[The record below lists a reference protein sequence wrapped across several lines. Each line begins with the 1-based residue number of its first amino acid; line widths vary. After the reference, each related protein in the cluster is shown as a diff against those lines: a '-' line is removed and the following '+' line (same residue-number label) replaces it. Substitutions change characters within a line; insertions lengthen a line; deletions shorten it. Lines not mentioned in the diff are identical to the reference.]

1 MVARLALRSSPEV
14 TPPHGSYARG
24 VAPNHR
30 TPSHPVT
37 GVDRRTVR
45 RVVRAFV
52 PYRFEVAVVV
62 GLVLL
67 GAGVGVVNP
76 LLIKV
81 VFDTALFPPGGGG
94 PDLGRLGVLVAIM
107 VSLPVVGGA
116 LGLAQ
121 TWKANVVG
129 QRVMRDLREALFA
142 HLQRLSLRFFTDT
155 RTGEI
160 QSRLANDVGGV
171 QRVVTSTLSGV
182 LSNVVSMGS
191 ALVAMAV
198 LSWPLT
204 LLTLITVPV
213 FGWLSRSVGERRRR
227 VTAEAQETMADVS
240 AITQETLSVSGIVL
254 SKLFGRSAEETARF
268 QQHNERLADL
278 SVRQEMIGQS
288 FYTLIFTFLSATPAL
303 VYLVAGLV
311 LAAGGSGLTAGT
323 VVAFT
328 TLQTR
333 LFFPFSNLL
342 QVSVELRSSLAL
354 FDRIF
359 AYLDLE
365 EDIVEAPDAVAL
377 PAEEAKGHVAFRHVR
392 FRYDDVPQ
400 RPDGEAHEEE
410 PDRGWALDGVDF
422 EIHPGQLAA
431 FVGPS
436 GAGKSTIAS
445 LIPRL
450 YDVQGGAIEIDG
462 IDVRRLRT
470 ESLAA
475 LVGFVTQESYL
486 FHGSV
491 GDNLR
496 YGKPDATDEELEAA
510 AGAAFILERIRQFP
524 EGFDTKVGE
533 RGYRLSGGEKQR
545 IAIARVILHDPRIL
559 ILDEATSALDTASE
573 RIVQAA
579 LEPLMRGRTTI
590 AVAHRLST
598 IRSADVIFAVDRG
611 RIVEHGGHDELLR
624 RGGLYARLYD
634 QQFDSGRV
642 EAHCADGLVLSSGEV
657 VTDGADL
664 DAVATPG

>member
-1 MVARLALRSSPEV
+1 M
-14 TPPHGSYARG
+14 
-24 VAPNHR
+24 APDAA
-30 TPSHPVT
+30 TPSSAVASR
-37 GVDRRTVR
+37 GGAVGRIVD
-45 RVVRAFV
+45 AFR
-52 PYRFEVAVVV
+52 PYRLRVAAVVA
-62 GLVLL
+62 LVLV
-67 GAGVGVVNP
+67 GSGVGVVNP

-81 VFDTALFPPGGGG
+81 VFDTALFPPGGG
-94 PDLGRLGVLVAIM
+94 PDLGRLGVLVAVM
-107 VSLPVVGGA
+107 AALPVVGGV

-121 TWKANVVG
+121 TWLANVVG
-129 QRVMRDLREALFA
+129 QRVMRDLRGRLFE
-142 HLQRLSLRFFTDT
+142 HLQHLSLAFFTDT

-160 QSRLANDVGGV
+160 QSRLSNDVGGV
-171 QRVVTSTLSGV
+171 QRVVTSTLSGI
-182 LSNVVSMGS
+182 LANVVSMGS

-204 LLTLITVPV
+204 LLTLVTVPV

-227 VTAEAQETMADVS
+227 VTSEAQETMADVS
-240 AITQETLSVSGIVL
+240 AVTQETLSVSGILL

-268 QQHNERLADL
+268 QQHNQRLADL

-288 FYTLIFTFLSATPAL
+288 FYTLIFSFMSATPAL

-311 LAAGGSGLTAGT
+311 LADGRSGLTAGT

-354 FDRIF
+354 FERIF

-365 EDIVEAPDAVAL
+365 DDIVEAPDAVAL
-377 PAEEAKGHVAFRHVR
+377 ARSEARGHVAFRHVR
-392 FRYDDVPQ
+392 FRYGAGPG
-400 RPDGEAHEEE
+400 RGDGGEGEEVAA
-410 PDRGWALDGVDF
+410 RAWALDGVDF
-422 EIHPGQLAA
+422 EITPGQLAA

-450 YDVQGGAIEIDG
+450 YDVQGGAVEIDG
-462 IDVRRLRT
+462 VDVRRLRQA
-470 ESLAA
+470 SLAA
-475 LVGFVTQESYL
+475 LVGMVTQESYL
-486 FHGSV
+486 FHATV
-491 GDNLR
+491 AENLR
-496 YGKPDATDEELEAA
+496 YARPDATDDELEAA
-510 AGAAFILERIRQFP
+510 ARAAHIWERISRFP
-524 EGFDTKVGE
+524 DGLDTRVGE

-545 IAIARVILHDPRIL
+545 IALARVILHDPRIL

-573 RIVQAA
+573 RLVQAA
-579 LEPLMRGRTTI
+579 LQPLMASRTTI

-598 IRSADVIFAVDRG
+598 ILAADVIFVVDRG
-611 RIVEHGGHDELLR
+611 RIVERGSHRELLDH
-624 RGGLYARLYD
+624 GGLYAELYR

-642 EAHCADGLVLSSGEV
+642 EAHCTDGLVLSSGEV
-657 VTDGADL
+657 VVGPDGHARVP
-664 DAVATPG
+664 APG

>member
-1 MVARLALRSSPEV
+1 MGVTTKSGAAPDPDQEVAV
-14 TPPHGSYARG
+14 TASA
-24 VAPNHR
+24 
-30 TPSHPVT
+30 
-37 GVDRRTVR
+37 R
-45 RVVRAFV
+45 RVVGTFR
-52 PYRFEVAVVV
+52 PYRREVAVVV
-62 GLVLL
+62 VLILL
-67 GAGVGVVNP
+67 GAGTGVVNP

-81 VFDTALFPPGGGG
+81 VFDTALFPSGGGG

-107 VSLPVVGGA
+107 VALPVVGGV

-121 TWKANVVG
+121 TWRANVVG

-171 QRVVTSTLSGV
+171 QRVVTSTLSGI

-204 LLTLITVPV
+204 LLTLVTVPV
-213 FGWLSRSVGERRRR
+213 FGWLSRSVGERRRK

-240 AITQETLSVSGIVL
+240 AVTQETLSVSGILL

-268 QQHNERLADL
+268 QQHNQRLADL

-288 FYTLIFTFLSATPAL
+288 FYTLIFSFMSATPAL

-311 LAAGGSGLTAGT
+311 LAGGPAHLTAGT

-333 LFFPFSNLL
+333 LFFPLSNLL

-359 AYLDLE
+359 AYLDLQQ
-365 EDIVEAPDAVAL
+365 DIVEAPDAVAL
-377 PAEEAKGHVAFRHVR
+377 RPEEAKGHVAFRHVR
-392 FRYDDVPQ
+392 FRYDGEPH
-400 RPDGEAHEEE
+400 RGDGAHEEE
-410 PDRGWALDGVDF
+410 PTRGWALDGVDL

-436 GAGKSTIAS
+436 GAGKSTISS

-450 YDVQGGAIEIDG
+450 YDVQEGSVEIDG
-462 IDVRRLRT
+462 IDVRRLRS

-475 LVGFVTQESYL
+475 LIGFVTQESYL
-486 FHGSV
+486 FHGTV

-496 YGKPDATDEELEAA
+496 YGKPDATDEDLEEAA
-510 AGAAFILERIRQFP
+510 AAAFILERIRQFP
-524 EGFDTKVGE
+524 DGFDTKVGE

-579 LEPLMRGRTTI
+579 LEPLMHGRTTI

-598 IRSADVIFAVDRG
+598 IQSADVIFAVDEG
-611 RIVEHGGHDELLR
+611 RIVEHGSHDELVR
-624 RGGLYARLYD
+624 RRGLYARLYD
-634 QQFDSGRV
+634 QQFGGGWV
-642 EAHCADGLVLSSGEV
+642 EAHCVDGLVLASGEV
-657 VTDGADL
+657 VADEVEL
-664 DAVATPG
+664 DAVKAPG

>member
-1 MVARLALRSSPEV
+1 MGVTTKSGAAPDPDQEV
-14 TPPHGSYARG
+14 
-24 VAPNHR
+24 
-30 TPSHPVT
+30 PVT
-37 GVDRRTVR
+37 ASAR
-45 RVVRAFV
+45 RVVGTFR
-52 PYRFEVAVVV
+52 PYRREVAVVV
-62 GLVLL
+62 VLILL
-67 GAGVGVVNP
+67 GAGIGVVNP

-81 VFDTALFPPGGGG
+81 VFDTALFPSGGGG

-107 VSLPVVGGA
+107 VALPVVGGV

-121 TWKANVVG
+121 TWRANVVG

-171 QRVVTSTLSGV
+171 QRVVTSTLSGI
-182 LSNVVSMGS
+182 LSNLVSMGS

-204 LLTLITVPV
+204 LLTLVTVPV
-213 FGWLSRSVGERRRR
+213 FGWLSRSVGERRRK

-240 AITQETLSVSGIVL
+240 AVTQETLSVSGILL

-268 QQHNERLADL
+268 QQHNQRLADL

-288 FYTLIFTFLSATPAL
+288 FYTLIFSFMSATPAL

-311 LAAGGSGLTAGT
+311 LAGGPAHLTAGT

-333 LFFPFSNLL
+333 LFFPLSNLL

-359 AYLDLE
+359 AYLDLQQ
-365 EDIVEAPDAVAL
+365 DIVEAPDAVAL
-377 PAEEAKGHVAFRHVR
+377 RPEEAKGHVAFRHVR
-392 FRYDDVPQ
+392 FRYDAEPH
-400 RPDGEAHEEE
+400 RGDGAHEEE
-410 PDRGWALDGVDF
+410 PTRGWALDGVDL

-436 GAGKSTIAS
+436 GAGKSTISS

-450 YDVQGGAIEIDG
+450 YDVQEGSVEIDG
-462 IDVRRLRT
+462 IDVRRLRS

-475 LVGFVTQESYL
+475 LIGFVTQESYL
-486 FHGSV
+486 FHGTV
-491 GDNLR
+491 RDNLR
-496 YGKPDATDEELEAA
+496 YGKPDATDEDLEEAA
-510 AGAAFILERIRQFP
+510 AAAFILERIRQFP
-524 EGFDTKVGE
+524 DGFDTKVGE

-579 LEPLMRGRTTI
+579 LEPLMHGRTTI

-598 IRSADVIFAVDRG
+598 IQSADVIFAVDEG
-611 RIVEHGGHDELLR
+611 RIVEHGSHDELVR
-624 RGGLYARLYD
+624 RRGLYARLYD
-634 QQFDSGRV
+634 QQFGGGWV
-642 EAHCADGLVLSSGEV
+642 EAHCADGLVLASGEV
-657 VTDGADL
+657 VADEVEL
-664 DAVATPG
+664 DAV

>member
-1 MVARLALRSSPEV
+1 MGVTTKSGAAPDPDQEV
-14 TPPHGSYARG
+14 
-24 VAPNHR
+24 
-30 TPSHPVT
+30 PVT
-37 GVDRRTVR
+37 ASAR
-45 RVVRAFV
+45 RVVGTFR
-52 PYRFEVAVVV
+52 PYRREVAVVV
-62 GLVLL
+62 VLILL
-67 GAGVGVVNP
+67 GAGIGVVNP

-81 VFDTALFPPGGGG
+81 VFDTALFPSGGGG

-107 VSLPVVGGA
+107 VALPVVGGV

-121 TWKANVVG
+121 TWRANVVG

-171 QRVVTSTLSGV
+171 QRVVTSTLSGI

-204 LLTLITVPV
+204 LLTLVTVPV
-213 FGWLSRSVGERRRR
+213 FGWLSRSVGERRRK

-240 AITQETLSVSGIVL
+240 AVTQETLSVSGILL

-268 QQHNERLADL
+268 QQHNQRLADL

-288 FYTLIFTFLSATPAL
+288 FYTLIFSFMSATPAL

-311 LAAGGSGLTAGT
+311 LAGGPAHLTAGT

-333 LFFPFSNLL
+333 LFFPLSNLL

-359 AYLDLE
+359 AYLDLQQ
-365 EDIVEAPDAVAL
+365 DIVEAPDAVAL
-377 PAEEAKGHVAFRHVR
+377 RPEEAKGHVAFRHVR
-392 FRYDDVPQ
+392 FRYDAEPH
-400 RPDGEAHEEE
+400 RGDGAHEEE
-410 PDRGWALDGVDF
+410 PTRGWALDGVDL

-436 GAGKSTIAS
+436 GAGKSTISS

-450 YDVQGGAIEIDG
+450 YDVQEGSVEIDG
-462 IDVRRLRT
+462 IDVRRLRS

-475 LVGFVTQESYL
+475 LIGFVTQESYL
-486 FHGSV
+486 FHGTV
-491 GDNLR
+491 RDNLR
-496 YGKPDATDEELEAA
+496 YGKPDATDEDLEEAA
-510 AGAAFILERIRQFP
+510 AAAFILERIRQFP
-524 EGFDTKVGE
+524 DGFDTKVGE

-579 LEPLMRGRTTI
+579 LEPLMHGRTTI

-598 IRSADVIFAVDRG
+598 IQSADVIFAVDEG
-611 RIVEHGGHDELLR
+611 RIVEHGSHDELVR
-624 RGGLYARLYD
+624 RRGLYARLYD
-634 QQFDSGRV
+634 QQFGGGWV
-642 EAHCADGLVLSSGEV
+642 EAHCADGLVLASGEV
-657 VTDGADL
+657 VADEVEL
-664 DAVATPG
+664 DAVKAPG

>member
-1 MVARLALRSSPEV
+1 MTTSGAAPDPDQAEPALPGSARRIVAIFR
-14 TPPHGSYARG
+14 
-24 VAPNHR
+24 
-30 TPSHPVT
+30 
-37 GVDRRTVR
+37 
-45 RVVRAFV
+45 
-52 PYRFEVAVVV
+52 PYRREVAVVV
-62 GLVLL
+62 VLVLL
-67 GAGVGVVNP
+67 GAGIGVVNP

-81 VFDTALFPPGGGG
+81 VFDTALFPSGGGG
-94 PDLGRLGVLVAIM
+94 PDLDRLGALVAIM
-107 VSLPVVGGA
+107 IALPVLGGV

-171 QRVVTSTLSGV
+171 QRVVTSTLSGI

-204 LLTLITVPV
+204 LLSLVTVPV
-213 FGWLSRSVGERRRR
+213 FGWLSRSVGERRRK

-240 AITQETLSVSGIVL
+240 AVTQETLSVSGILL

-268 QQHNERLADL
+268 QQHNQRLADL

-288 FYTLIFTFLSATPAL
+288 FYTLIFSFMSATPAL

-311 LAAGGSGLTAGT
+311 LAGGRGQLTAGT
-323 VVAFT
+323 IVAFT

-333 LFFPFSNLL
+333 LFFPLSNLL

-359 AYLDLE
+359 AYLDLQQ
-365 EDIVEAPDAVAL
+365 DIVEAADAVAL
-377 PAEEAKGHVAFRHVR
+377 PPEEAKGGVAFRHVR
-392 FRYDDVPQ
+392 FRYDAGPP
-400 RPDGEAHEEE
+400 RRGEGAHEEE
-410 PDRGWALDGVDF
+410 LARGWALDGVDF
-422 EIHPGQLAA
+422 EIRPGQLAA

-436 GAGKSTIAS
+436 GAGKSTISS

-450 YDVQGGAIEIDG
+450 YDVQEGSVEIDG
-462 IDVRRLRT
+462 IDVRRLRS

-475 LVGFVTQESYL
+475 LIGFVTQESYL
-486 FHGSV
+486 FHGTV

-496 YGKPDATDEELEAA
+496 YGKPDATDEELEEAA
-510 AGAAFILERIRQFP
+510 AAAFILERIRQFP
-524 EGFDTKVGE
+524 DGFDTTVGE

-579 LEPLMRGRTTI
+579 LEPLMHGRTTI

-598 IRSADVIFAVDRG
+598 IRSADVIFAVDEG
-611 RIVEHGGHDELLR
+611 RVVEHGSHDELLR

-634 QQFDSGRV
+634 QQFDGGQV
-642 EAHCADGLVLSSGEV
+642 EARCADGLVLSSGE
-657 VTDGADL
+657 
-664 DAVATPG
+664 AVADEAELEVMTTPG